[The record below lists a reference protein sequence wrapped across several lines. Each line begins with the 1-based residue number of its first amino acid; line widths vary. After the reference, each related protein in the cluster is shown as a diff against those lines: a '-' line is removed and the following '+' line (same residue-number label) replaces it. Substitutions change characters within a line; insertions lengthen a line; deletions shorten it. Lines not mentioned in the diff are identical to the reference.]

1 VLAGSAATSS
11 CLKGGYPVPNTQLSG
26 AARCDIPAVT
36 HLERLRTAELELI
49 RDYLTAGSQILELG
63 GGNGYQAAILSMWGH
78 HVTSVDIALP
88 TSGHTRFY
96 PVALYD
102 GKTLTYDDG
111 RFDVVFSSNVLEH
124 VKDLGSLLAESK
136 RVLRRNGAT
145 IHILPSPYWRFWTS
159 IAHYAYVGLR
169 ALGVHRPVSGGVVPS
184 VAEKIQRRGAW
195 YVIRR
200 ALVAG
205 PHGEYPSALSEMYYF
220 SKRRWTKVFRDAGFE
235 IVRVVKSGIFYTGY
249 ELLPGLSLESR
260 KKMAK
265 VLGSATYVFIL
276 LSK

>member
-1 VLAGSAATSS
+1 M
-11 CLKGGYPVPNTQLSG
+11 PNTQTSGPSWCDLS
-26 AARCDIPAVT
+26 AAT
-36 HLERLRTAELELI
+36 HLERLRAAELELI
-49 RDYLTAGSQILELG
+49 REYLPAGSQILELG
-63 GGNGYQAAILSMWGH
+63 GGDGYQAAILSMWGH

-88 TSGHTRFY
+88 ASGHAKFY

-124 VKDLGSLLAESK
+124 VKDLGSLLAEST
-136 RVLRRNGAT
+136 RVLRRNGMT

-159 IAHYAYVGLR
+159 IAHYAYVALR
-169 ALGVHRPVSGGVVPS
+169 TLGAHGPVSGGVVQS

-195 YVIRR
+195 CVIRR

-205 PHGEYPSALSEMYYF
+205 PHGVYPSALSEIYYF
-220 SKRRWTKVFRDAGFE
+220 SKHRWRKVFRDAGFE
-235 IVRVVKSGIFYTGY
+235 IVRVLKSGIFYTGY
-249 ELLPGLSLESR
+249 ELLPGLSLETR

-265 VLGSATYVFIL
+265 ALGSATYVYIL
-276 LSK
+276 RSK